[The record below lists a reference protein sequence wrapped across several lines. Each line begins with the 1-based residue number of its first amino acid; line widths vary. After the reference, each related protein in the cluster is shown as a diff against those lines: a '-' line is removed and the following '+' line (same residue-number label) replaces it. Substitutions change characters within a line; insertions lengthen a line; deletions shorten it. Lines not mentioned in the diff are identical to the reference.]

1 MYLFV
6 EKGTR
11 GGIFYIS
18 KRYSKV
24 NNKYM
29 QFYDDKKLSKYI
41 TYLDANNLY
50 GWGMSQYLP
59 YGGFKW
65 LNKEE
70 IDKFDVN
77 SIKEN
82 SSNKYILEVDLE
94 YPDELHNDY
103 PLAPE
108 KLEISHDMLSDYCSN
123 IANKYKIKIGGVN
136 KLIPNLG
143 NKK

>member
-11 GGIFYIS
+11 GGIFYIA

-50 GWGMSQYLP
+50 G
-59 YGGFKW
+59 
-65 LNKEE
+65 
-70 IDKFDVN
+70 
-77 SIKEN
+77 
-82 SSNKYILEVDLE
+82 
-94 YPDELHNDY
+94 
-103 PLAPE
+103 
-108 KLEISHDMLSDYCSN
+108 
-123 IANKYKIKIGGVN
+123 
-136 KLIPNLG
+136 
-143 NKK
+143 